1 MVGCEVLI
9 IMTTIMEDMAAVQEE
24 VNSSAAAM
32 VDAMVDAMVQEM
44 VEEMEEMEVIATN
57 RRVAVVDITT
67 LLLLLL
73 AAAEQGAI
81 EKGEREA
88 AK

>member
-1 MVGCEVLI
+1 
-9 IMTTIMEDMAAVQEE
+9 
-24 VNSSAAAM
+24 
-32 VDAMVDAMVQEM
+32 
-44 VEEMEEMEVIATN
+44 MEEMEVIATN